1 MFESPSA
8 FSIFFKRMV
17 TPGRKADDGW
27 KTVKFQGKF
36 LDHYK
41 MELARRREGML
52 LRMLQA
58 HAGRCCLSGA
68 EALNSVMWVHRDDSG
83 WCAGDHNKGEAAAA
97 AGGTTHSLTLLLP
110 SVWAGTYTRQ
120 QTRVWL
126 TCDCSRGVGQGLDVE
141 ECLSTVPGSI

>member
-52 LRMLQA
+52 LR
-58 HAGRCCLSGA
+58 RV
-68 EALNSVMWVHRDDSG
+68 EALLLHHLWYRPMLTD
-83 WCAGDHNKGEAAAA
+83 AARPVQKPLILSCGYTGMIV
-97 AGGTTHSLTLLLP
+97 GGVLETIAKARLLLLLLGAQP
-110 SVWAGTYTRQ
+110 T
-120 QTRVWL
+120 
-126 TCDCSRGVGQGLDVE
+126 
-141 ECLSTVPGSI
+141 P

>member
-41 MELARRREGML
+41 MELARRREG
-52 LRMLQA
+52 A
-58 HAGRCCLSGA
+58 SDKNGAGGWRRCSCTMCKKCSRL
-68 EALNSVMWVHRDDSG
+68 V
-83 WCAGDHNKGEAAAA
+83 AAA
-97 AGGTTHSLTLLLP
+97 HPVQKP
-110 SVWAGTYTRQ
+110 SPV
-120 QTRVWL
+120 
-126 TCDCSRGVGQGLDVE
+126 
-141 ECLSTVPGSI
+141 